1 MSLALSEAPR
11 LRIRLWVS
19 LPGFV
24 MKRVLFTVLG
34 ILAGSALAW
43 GCLLSWAALNLDPRD
58 SLFDRDPQ
66 ALQIFLGAWLA
77 SAVLGA
83 LIGRK
88 ASGEKPR

>member
-1 MSLALSEAPR
+1 MR
-11 LRIRLWVS
+11 
-19 LPGFV
+19 
-24 MKRVLFTVLG
+24 RVVFTVLG

-66 ALQIFLGAWLA
+66 ALQLFLGAWLA

-83 LIGRK
+83 ALGLKVSRK
-88 ASGEKPR
+88 KTR

>member
-1 MSLALSEAPR
+1 
-11 LRIRLWVS
+11 
-19 LPGFV
+19 

-66 ALQIFLGAWLA
+66 SLQLFLGAWLA
-77 SAVLGA
+77 SAALGAVLG
-83 LIGRK
+83 LK
-88 ASGEKPR
+88 VSGKKSS

>member
-1 MSLALSEAPR
+1 M
-11 LRIRLWVS
+11 
-19 LPGFV
+19 

-66 ALQIFLGAWLA
+66 ALYVFLGLWIVLA
-77 SAVLGA
+77 GLGA
-83 LIGRK
+83 VIGLKVR
-88 ASGEKPR
+88 RNNQR

>member
-1 MSLALSEAPR
+1 
-11 LRIRLWVS
+11 
-19 LPGFV
+19 
-24 MKRVLFTVLG
+24 MKRALLTVLG

-43 GCLLSWAALNLDPRD
+43 GCLLSWAALNLAPRD

-83 LIGRK
+83 LIGLK
-88 ASGEKPR
+88 FSGKNPR